1 MAFRDIVGHRTLVGL
16 LVRSIERGT
25 LPPSLIF
32 AGPSGVGKRLA
43 SVSVA
48 QAMNCASPQASG
60 EVPGCGTCPACKRI
74 ARGVHPDVNILEP
87 GDSGAIK
94 IDQVRDVID
103 RAAYRPFEGRHRVV
117 IIDQADALVAQA
129 QNALLKTLE
138 EPPAASSFLLVT
150 SVPDLLLPT
159 VLSRCPRL
167 TFRPLDVDDVAT
179 VLMRRGRS
187 EAEARAVA
195 ATADGSVG
203 LALEASAGELVEAR
217 DLALRALSSVAGT
230 PPGAPGDLSR
240 RRVEAAK
247 ELLPK
252 AGGAS
257 ATDRDQLAGSLRAMS
272 SILRDV
278 ALIAAGAD
286 GQMLANRD
294 VRPALDRLGA
304 YGGDRGRQA
313 FVAVDQALVALERNA
328 AAKIVADWVMLQL

>member
-1 MAFRDIVGHRTLVGL
+1 MPFRDIVGHRTLVGL

-25 LPPSLIF
+25 LPPSLIL

-43 SVSVA
+43 AVSVA
-48 QAMNCASPQASG
+48 QAMNCPNPLASG
-60 EVPGCGTCPACKRI
+60 PVPGCGVCPTCARI

-87 GDSGAIK
+87 GDSGTIK
-94 IDQVRDVID
+94 IDQVRDVVD

-117 IIDQADALVAQA
+117 IIDQADALVVPA

-138 EPPAASSFLLVT
+138 EPPSASSFLLVT
-150 SVPDLLLPT
+150 SAPDLLLPT
-159 VLSRCPRL
+159 VRSRCPRL
-167 TFRPLDVDDVAT
+167 TFRPLDADDVAT
-179 VLMRRGRS
+179 VLMSRS
-187 EAEARAVA
+187 ETEARAVA

-203 LALEASAGELVEAR
+203 RALEASAGDLVEAR
-217 DLALRALSSVAGT
+217 DVALRALASVAGT
-230 PPGAPGDLSR
+230 PPGAPGDLPR

-252 AGGAS
+252 TGGAGV
-257 ATDRDQLAGSLRAMS
+257 TEREQLAGHLRAMS

-286 GQMLANRD
+286 GQALANPD
-294 VRPALDRLGA
+294 VRPAIDRLSA
-304 YGGDRGRQA
+304 YSGDRGTRA
-313 FVAVDQALVALERNA
+313 FVAVDQGLVALERNA